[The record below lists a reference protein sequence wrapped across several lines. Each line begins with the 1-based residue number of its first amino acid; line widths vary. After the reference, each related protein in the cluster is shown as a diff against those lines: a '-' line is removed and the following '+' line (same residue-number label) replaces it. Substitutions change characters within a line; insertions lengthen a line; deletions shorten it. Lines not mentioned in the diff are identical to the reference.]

1 MRSPDST
8 TQQQSPE
15 VTSLE
20 ASKSTRSSEINL
32 AEGSVLPR
40 LRKEIESLKKKFLQ
54 VKSLFT
60 ISFFNRHREN
70 VPLFNGLLF
79 CKFIFSSL
87 LSSFLPET
95 LSDVFSKLIPI

>member
-60 ISFFNRHREN
+60 ISFFNRHREK
-70 VPLFNGLLF
+70 
-79 CKFIFSSL
+79 CSS
-87 LSSFLPET
+87 
-95 LSDVFSKLIPI
+95 I